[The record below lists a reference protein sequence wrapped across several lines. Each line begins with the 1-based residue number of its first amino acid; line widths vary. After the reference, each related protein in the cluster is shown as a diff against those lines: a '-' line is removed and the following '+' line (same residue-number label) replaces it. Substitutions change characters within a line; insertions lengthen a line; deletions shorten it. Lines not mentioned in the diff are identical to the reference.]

1 MDGKVVLCFLVI
13 CIAVLEAN
21 LHGKDFK
28 KRMWKKEFHA
38 DKSLKF
44 KWFTR
49 GTCLEECK
57 KNEVC
62 VKEKGTDKS
71 VCLARHIVRDSR
83 RLLRKSHRL
92 GRRNFQHGKHARFN
106 KRHHFQEKLSK
117 HQKHGLDYY
126 EKKALEFSKYQDKIN
141 ILKNKHARVYK
152 LVNPEKVSKDR
163 ILLEKME
170 DVKELMKHMAHKPA
184 SESVCDKKDLEKMA
198 VRLQGW
204 FVTLHEKHHEEKG
217 HAHITK
223 RSVSEPQKD
232 GKCHCVKSVMWQ
244 FHQLDKNQ
252 DHHLDKHEMAVM
264 ENNQKE
270 ACMRPFL
277 NSCDTD
283 TDSRVSKQEWCCCF
297 QAEAP
302 CDLAQKEAREG
313 KLLGATMPRCT
324 VEGYFK
330 RMQCNSSTGFCWC
343 ADFNGNEIRGTRMS
357 MKKGEPNCG
366 KFDALGRFKT
376 TVKMNTN

>member
-1 MDGKVVLCFLVI
+1 MFPPHWKEHILITSVL
-13 CIAVLEAN
+13 
-21 LHGKDFK
+21 
-28 KRMWKKEFHA
+28 
-38 DKSLKF
+38 
-44 KWFTR
+44 
-49 GTCLEECK
+49 
-57 KNEVC
+57 
-62 VKEKGTDKS
+62 
-71 VCLARHIVRDSR
+71 
-83 RLLRKSHRL
+83 
-92 GRRNFQHGKHARFN
+92 
-106 KRHHFQEKLSK
+106 
-117 HQKHGLDYY
+117 
-126 EKKALEFSKYQDKIN
+126 LEF
-141 ILKNKHARVYK
+141 V
-152 LVNPEKVSKDR
+152 
-163 ILLEKME
+163 
-170 DVKELMKHMAHKPA
+170 
-184 SESVCDKKDLEKMA
+184 
-198 VRLQGW
+198 
-204 FVTLHEKHHEEKG
+204 
-217 HAHITK
+217 
-223 RSVSEPQKD
+223 D

-283 TDSRVSKQEWCCCF
+283 ADSRVSKQEWCCCF

-343 ADFNGNEIRGTRMS
+343 ADFNGNEIRGTRMY
-357 MKKGEPNCG
+357 MKKGEPNCGTFLFNVIFLISITAIWLDVHFCLMWPILITG

-376 TVKMNTN
+376 TVKMNTNWFCRSKTIHC

>member
-1 MDGKVVLCFLVI
+1 MFPLHWKEHVLITSAL
-13 CIAVLEAN
+13 
-21 LHGKDFK
+21 
-28 KRMWKKEFHA
+28 
-38 DKSLKF
+38 
-44 KWFTR
+44 
-49 GTCLEECK
+49 
-57 KNEVC
+57 
-62 VKEKGTDKS
+62 
-71 VCLARHIVRDSR
+71 
-83 RLLRKSHRL
+83 
-92 GRRNFQHGKHARFN
+92 
-106 KRHHFQEKLSK
+106 
-117 HQKHGLDYY
+117 
-126 EKKALEFSKYQDKIN
+126 LEF
-141 ILKNKHARVYK
+141 V
-152 LVNPEKVSKDR
+152 
-163 ILLEKME
+163 
-170 DVKELMKHMAHKPA
+170 
-184 SESVCDKKDLEKMA
+184 
-198 VRLQGW
+198 
-204 FVTLHEKHHEEKG
+204 
-217 HAHITK
+217 
-223 RSVSEPQKD
+223 D

-283 TDSRVSKQEWCCCF
+283 ADSHLSKQEWCCCF

-366 KFDALGRFKT
+366 RSGLDRWSAVCKCNDTDIML
-376 TVKMNTN
+376 VIEQYNNNNLW

>member
-1 MDGKVVLCFLVI
+1 MFPPHWKEHILITSVL
-13 CIAVLEAN
+13 
-21 LHGKDFK
+21 
-28 KRMWKKEFHA
+28 
-38 DKSLKF
+38 LKF
-44 KWFTR
+44 
-49 GTCLEECK
+49 
-57 KNEVC
+57 V
-62 VKEKGTDKS
+62 
-71 VCLARHIVRDSR
+71 
-83 RLLRKSHRL
+83 
-92 GRRNFQHGKHARFN
+92 
-106 KRHHFQEKLSK
+106 
-117 HQKHGLDYY
+117 
-126 EKKALEFSKYQDKIN
+126 
-141 ILKNKHARVYK
+141 
-152 LVNPEKVSKDR
+152 
-163 ILLEKME
+163 
-170 DVKELMKHMAHKPA
+170 
-184 SESVCDKKDLEKMA
+184 
-198 VRLQGW
+198 
-204 FVTLHEKHHEEKG
+204 
-217 HAHITK
+217 
-223 RSVSEPQKD
+223 D

-366 KFDALGRFKT
+366 TFLFNVIFNFNYSNMVRCTFLSDVTYFNYREVWCPWTFQDY
-376 TVKMNTN
+376 NEDEH